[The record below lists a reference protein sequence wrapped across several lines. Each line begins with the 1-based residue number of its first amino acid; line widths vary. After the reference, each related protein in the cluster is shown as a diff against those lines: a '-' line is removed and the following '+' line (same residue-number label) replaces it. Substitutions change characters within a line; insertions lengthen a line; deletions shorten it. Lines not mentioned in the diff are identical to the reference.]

1 MRLLGIGLL
10 LITSMV
16 YEIDNLGSNP
26 AVVYLLCD
34 SEQTTYL
41 ACA

>member
-1 MRLLGIGLL
+1 MWLLGIGLL

-16 YEIDNLGSNP
+16 YEMDSLGSNP
-26 AVVYLLCD
+26 AVFYLLCD
-34 SEQTTYL
+34 SEQATYL